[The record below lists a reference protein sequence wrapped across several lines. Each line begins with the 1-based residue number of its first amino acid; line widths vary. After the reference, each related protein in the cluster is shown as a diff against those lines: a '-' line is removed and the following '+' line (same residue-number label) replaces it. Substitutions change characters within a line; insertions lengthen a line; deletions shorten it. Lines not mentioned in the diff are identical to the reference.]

1 MLVLAIFI
9 AETFAVDQIDGFL
22 TVTAVMSGD
31 NFARSRV
38 NILHGKE
45 VVMLNEVYLL
55 KFTALVDHRKRMIV
69 TTPKLDGA
77 HRKEGC
83 KHRNRQTREEHADW

>member
-1 MLVLAIFI
+1 MLAIFI
-9 AETFAVDQIDGFL
+9 AETFAVDQIDGCRY
-22 TVTAVMSGD
+22 VTAVMSGD

-55 KFTALVDHRKRMIV
+55 KVTALVDHRKRVIV
-69 TTPKLDGA
+69 TTPELDGA
-77 HRKEGC
+77 HGKEGR